1 MKFLFYESGLSLA
14 QFFLPCDLQHSMT
27 LLKYNQMNGGLQV
40 ISRDYE
46 SKWMTAVEIIDN
58 ERFLGAENELN
69 LFVGTYIEG
78 DLYSTKL
85 TV

>member
-1 MKFLFYESGLSLA
+1 
-14 QFFLPCDLQHSMT
+14 
-27 LLKYNQMNGGLQV
+27 MNGGLQV

-69 LFVGTYIEG
+69 LFVGTNIEG